1 MMFGFDYII
10 GDPAGREKISRAVEY
25 TVKVIVL
32 ALAVVGAAALLTVVC
47 QICAW

>member
-1 MMFGFDYII
+1 MFGFDYII
-10 GDPAGREKISRAVEY
+10 GDPAVRDKISSTVEY

-32 ALAVVGAAALLTVVC
+32 ALAVIGAAALLMVVC

>member
-1 MMFGFDYII
+1 MFGFDYII
-10 GDPAGREKISRAVEY
+10 GDPAVREKISRAVEY

-32 ALAVVGAAALLTVVC
+32 ALAVIGACALLTVIC